1 METLMVKTDQM
12 KISSKQKY
20 LRVYAG
26 ETSNKD
32 IVGDEHF
39 LEMIAAEFGRRVIRG
54 TALSYEC
61 PVTHIVSSAEKLL
74 RKIFNDMNIKT
85 AFEIGTFRGVS
96 TALLAHYA
104 DKVITLDVKY
114 FEEAMYLWA
123 YAGVMEKIEYI
134 VTIDE
139 NKKEVINGID
149 FDFVFIDGHH
159 DYESVKKDFELTK
172 KCGRVLFHDYL
183 STCSGVIKFVD
194 SLPKNEIVIKRP
206 FAYWERNG
214 NSPS

>member
-1 METLMVKTDQM
+1 METLMVKTNKM
-12 KISSKQKY
+12 SRSENQKY

-32 IVGDEHF
+32 KVGDGYF
-39 LEMIAAEFGRRVIRG
+39 LETVAAEFGRRVIRG

-61 PVTHIVSSAEKLL
+61 PVTHMVSSAENLL
-74 RKIFNDMNIKT
+74 RKILKDMNIKT

-104 DKVITLDVKY
+104 DRVITLDVKY

-134 VTIDE
+134 VITDE
-139 NKKEVINGID
+139 NKKEVISNID

-183 STCSGVIKFVD
+183 STCSGVIKLVD
-194 SLPKNEIVIKRP
+194 SLPKNEVVIKRP
-206 FAYWERNG
+206 FAYWEKDG
-214 NSPS
+214 NSPN